1 MKSSASAGPYSIF
14 LNSVNVEGVGSIT
27 NILNSKKPIQTTI
40 NGCHFTPVYDL
51 KIKTVIS
58 LTNVI
63 VQKCILN
70 FWSNK
75 HDY

>member
-27 NILNSKKPIQTTI
+27 NILNGAKAIQTTI
-40 NGCHFTPVYDL
+40 NSCHFTPVYNL
-51 KIKTVIS
+51 KIKTERS
-58 LTNVI
+58 LTYVI

>member
-1 MKSSASAGPYSIF
+1 MKSSASAEPYSIV

-27 NILNSKKPIQTTI
+27 NILNSAKPIQTTI
-40 NGCHFTPVYDL
+40 NSCHFTPVYDM

-75 HDY
+75 HNY